1 MIQSKSYLFCFLFI
15 LLAGCGGQTPAA
27 LYEQKPAF
35 YAYALGEVEGDPVT
49 CHNADVF
56 ATPASCQKV
65 ITALLAYKTLGAGH
79 KYETNLYLQ
88 ARAGKITGAALEFTG
103 DPTLTSEDLMQL
115 LSPLKG
121 LKLEGPLVL
130 DATAFKVPPYS
141 PNNTIGDMGTYFAQ
155 PVSAMIIDGNIP
167 LTPGEAGIA
176 MDLEAYAI
184 QKVQGALQRLGLHVP
199 VLMGSKNPDAF
210 LVNKV
215 FSKPLG
221 ETLPPALKKSDNL
234 FFDALYLKL
243 VYTADPTGI
252 TDWTKGDV
260 MIKALLL
267 KHFGIE
273 IPGAQLL
280 DGSGISRYN
289 RIQLRHLF
297 QILQQGYKVAPF
309 LQALPSPGEKASSLL
324 KRTGL
329 PKHIKA
335 KTGAM
340 SGISCLCGYGIKENK
355 PHAFVMVMAGFHPPQ
370 KAATRVIDDFV
381 AGYFA
386 G

>member
-1 MIQSKSYLFCFLFI
+1 MIKSKSYLFCFFFV
-15 LLAGCGGQTPAA
+15 LLAGCGGQNAA
-27 LYEQKPAF
+27 LLYGQNPAF
-35 YAYALGEVEGDPVT
+35 YAYALGEVEGEPTT
-49 CHNADVF
+49 CHNAEVF

-65 ITALLAYKTLGAGH
+65 ITALLAYKALGAEH
-79 KYETNLYLQ
+79 RYETNLYLQ
-88 ARAGKITGAALEFTG
+88 ERAGKITGAVIEFMG
-103 DPTLTSEDLMQL
+103 DPTFTSQDLAQL

-141 PNNTIGDMGTYFAQ
+141 PNNMIGDMGTDFSQ

-167 LTPGEAGIA
+167 VMPGEAGIA

-184 QKVQGALQRLGLHVP
+184 QKVQGVLQGLGQHIP
-199 VLMGSKNPDAF
+199 VVMGTKKAGAF
-210 LVNKV
+210 LVNRV

-221 ETLPPALKKSDNL
+221 ETLPPALKRSDNL
-234 FFDALYLKL
+234 FFDVLYLKL
-243 VYTADPTGI
+243 VYTADPAGI
-252 TDWTKGDV
+252 SDWTKGDA

-273 IPGAQLL
+273 VPGAQLL
-280 DGSGISRYN
+280 DGSGSSRYN
-289 RIQLRHLF
+289 RIQLRQLF
-297 QILQQGYKVAPF
+297 QILQKGYKVTPF
-309 LQALPSPGEKASSLL
+309 LQALPYSGEKASSLL

-329 PKHIKA
+329 PKHIRA

-340 SGISCLCGYGIKENK
+340 SGIACLCGYGIKENK
-355 PHAFVMVMAGFHPPQ
+355 PHAFVMVMAGFQPPQ